1 MSQDKTHSPAD
12 GEDLCLDIVA
22 IKKII
27 PHRYP
32 LLLVDR
38 IIELVPGERIV
49 GIKSVTSNEPFFEGH
64 FPDYPVMPGVL
75 IIEALAQ
82 TGAVLMLQEGKEGQ
96 IPFFAGIDK
105 ARFRRQVVPG
115 DQLRLEL
122 TVLRARAG
130 TCKMDAKAYVDG
142 ELAAEAE
149 ILAVAR

>member
-1 MSQDKTHSPAD
+1 MSEETNPEE
-12 GEDLCLDIVA
+12 GVLLDIVA
-22 IKKII
+22 IKEII

-38 IIELVPGERIV
+38 IIEMVPGERIV
-49 GIKSVTSNEPFFEGH
+49 GLKSVTANEPFFQGH

-82 TGAVLMLQEGKEGQ
+82 TGAVLMLQEGKKGQ

-115 DQLRLEL
+115 DQLRFEL
-122 TVLRARAG
+122 TVLQARRG
-130 TCKMDAKAYVDG
+130 TCKMKAQAYVG
-142 ELAAEAE
+142 TELAAEAE